1 MPTIESAL
9 TELAAAVAER
19 AAIPAAETLGILQA
33 HLGTDN
39 GWGILQAACREPR
52 WSAQFTVASDQLLH
66 LPALVA
72 GRVFTHRITI
82 AEVAADEIDL
92 TRDAP
97 PLVRALADGFRG
109 ILAGR
114 PLTAT
119 AGAATRLDVPDS
131 EDVQVLRLAPGSL
144 AGAGLAPGTLLTLR
158 ATFAPQIPTAGVLG
172 PTSLM
177 SPSTVQSKGPA
188 AAAASPQIA
197 RDDRGSMSQSE
208 LRPNSAAVHLHID
221 VLTDEPTGSDFADAF
236 ADDRL
241 AVENWVTV
249 EHMIML
255 TLLRHPELLR
265 QPSPPISEG
274 LASVGIGEDAVFVCP
289 PHEDVAATLRSMRID
304 DFAQTYRL
312 TKPQATTLTDAI
324 FWLIARESALV
335 AADKRW
341 ASAGCHESGSSARP
355 DSRPDLDLDLNP
367 ELRHDI
373 DTALADEW
381 WTLVLADAALTLP
394 MPTPRALA
402 ELAHQ
407 PTAGQSRATRGH
419 RRYLA
424 GRAAEALGHPQAAA
438 AHYRAADQ
446 LIDCPDALLHLAG
459 IEADCGDFAAAG
471 ALLERA
477 QTPASHPLVKRIGD
491 VLAHRKATEPQRP
504 PRRNERCW
512 CGTGLKYKM
521 CHGRAGTT
529 GPLAERARSLNARV
543 TWFLTDTTHDA
554 MARLI
559 DVATAAAGG
568 AEPPDDELGPWLV
581 DVIAAEGGAMRSF
594 RELRGE
600 LLPVDELAL
609 LDAWLTTS
617 RALYEVTDAAPGE
630 WFDLRDVVTG
640 EVARAVDDFRGPP
653 LQRGDLVCAR
663 LAPMGGATEPFAMA
677 KVQPYARDA
686 WLNVLAS
693 DPTPAQLTELW
704 ASGYAEPV
712 ELTIEGHPREVWTGI
727 LTTDDPP
734 ALASHLNTLFDDH
747 DEGCWDFSEPVT
759 APSGM
764 PVWTEPVTLDLV
776 GNDLTVVAWSQQRYE
791 MTLARL
797 DALPLTL
804 TEIACYPSDTYNYV
818 HPIRGTYEDD
828 EEWPLEWDDEY
839 PYA

>member
-1 MPTIESAL
+1 MPTVESAL
-9 TELAAAVAER
+9 AELAAAVAER

-39 GWGILQAACREPR
+39 GWSILQAACREPR
-52 WSAQFTVASDQLLH
+52 WSAHFTVASDQLVH

-72 GRVFTHRITI
+72 GRVFTHRLTV
-82 AEVAADEIDL
+82 AEVAADEINL

-97 PLVRALADGFRG
+97 PLVRALTDGFCG
-109 ILAGR
+109 VLVGD

-119 AGAATRLDVPDS
+119 VGIASRLDVPDA

-144 AGAGLAPGTLLTLR
+144 SNADLQPGTLLALR
-158 ATFAPQIPTAGVLG
+158 ATFAPWASTAGVLG
-172 PTSLM
+172 PA
-177 SPSTVQSKGPA
+177 PSTSPPRVQRQAPA
-188 AAAASPQIA
+188 PAPRTPAASPQIA
-197 RDDRGSMSQSE
+197 HDNRGSMSQSE
-208 LRPNSAAVHLHID
+208 LRPNAAAAHLSID
-221 VLTDEPTGSDFADAF
+221 VLTDEPNGSDFADAF
-236 ADDRL
+236 TDDRL
-241 AVENWVTV
+241 AVQNWVSV
-249 EHMIML
+249 EDMIML

-274 LASVGIGEDAVFVCP
+274 LASVGIDEDAVFVCP
-289 PHEDVAATLRSMRID
+289 PDEDVAETLRAMRID
-304 DFAQTYRL
+304 DWAQTYRL

-324 FWLIARESALV
+324 FWLIAREKALV
-335 AADKRW
+335 AADKRL
-341 ASAGCHESGSSARP
+341 ASAGRHDAGSSDRP
-355 DSRPDLDLDLNP
+355 GPSPDLDPD
-367 ELRHDI
+367 LRHAI
-373 DTALADEW
+373 NTAMADEW

-407 PTAGQSRATRGH
+407 PAAGQSRATRGH

-424 GRAAEALGHPQAAA
+424 GRAAEALGHPLAAA

-459 IEADCGDFAAAG
+459 IEADRGDFTAAG

-504 PRRNERCW
+504 PGRNERCW

-543 TWFLTDTTHDA
+543 TWFLTDTSHDA

-594 RELRGE
+594 RKLRGE
-600 LLPVDELAL
+600 LLPADELAL
-609 LDAWLTTS
+609 LDAWLTTT
-617 RALYEVTDAAPGE
+617 RRLYDVTDAAIGE

-640 EVARAVDDFRGPP
+640 EVTRAIDDFRGPP
-653 LQRGDLVCAR
+653 LGRGDLVCAR
-663 LAPMGGATEPFAMA
+663 LAPMGGAIEPFAMA
-677 KVQPYARDA
+677 KVQPHARDA

-797 DALPLTL
+797 DALPVTL